1 MKQRQPILLV
11 CVFAVVCVLSGLAL
25 VYTKHESRK
34 LFVELEKL
42 THERDELNIEWGQL
56 QIEQSTWAQHAR
68 IEQVATEDLSQ
79 QADTRHLR
87 TAKIT
92 AHRGT
97 ILDRN
102 GEPLAIST
110 PVDSIW
116 VNPRQF
122 APAVDR
128 IPQLARTLGVDS
140 QMLMRRVTRSMDKE
154 FLYLKRHLSPEQAQE
169 VLDLGL
175 PGVSVQREYRRYYPA
190 SEVTGHLVG
199 FTNIDDEGQEG
210 LELAFNHW
218 LAGESGAK
226 RVLKDR
232 LGRAIENVAS
242 IRPPRHGKDLR
253 TSIDLRLQYLA
264 YRALKG
270 AIKLHDARSGSIV
283 VLDVHTGE
291 VLAMVNQP
299 TYNPN
304 DRSQFAAER
313 YRNRAVT
320 DIFEPGS
327 SIKPLVIA
335 AALESGQYQPSS
347 IVDTAPGFIDIGAKR
362 IEDTRNLGRI
372 SLTTI
377 LARSSNVGIT
387 KLAMTLQPDLLWETM
402 TRFGLGELTNSSFPG
417 ESAGMLTHY
426 SNWRP
431 ISQAT
436 LAYGYGVSV
445 TPLQLAQAYAAIGNG
460 GQLMPVTLMAGSG
473 TAEPRRI
480 LSEDTADAVRRML
493 EEVVRPGGTGTKVAV
508 EGYRVA
514 GKTGTAWKFATGG
527 YSEDKYI
534 SIFAGL
540 APASNPRL
548 ATVVVIDE
556 PGGELYYGSD
566 VAAPVFADVMSES
579 LRLLAVAP
587 DAAAPRDPGSVV
599 QAVAARAESR

>member
-1 MKQRQPILLV
+1 MKRGAETKQQTARRFTGRVSLV
-11 CVFAVVCVLSGLAL
+11 TAFFAL
-25 VYTKHESRK
+25 VAISLVARAVHLQVLDKE
-34 LFVELEKL
+34 F
-42 THERDELNIEWGQL
+42 LN
-56 QIEQSTWAQHAR
+56 
-68 IEQVATEDLSQ
+68 Q

-87 TAKIT
+87 TEKIS

-97 ILDRN
+97 ITDRN

-116 VNPRQF
+116 VNPAQF
-122 APAVDR
+122 APAVDS
-128 IPQLARTLGVDS
+128 IPKLARTLGVDS
-140 QMLMRRVTRSMDKE
+140 QMLMRRITRSMDKE
-154 FLYLKRHLSPEQAQE
+154 FLYLKRHLSPEQAEE
-169 VLDLGL
+169 VLALKL
-175 PGVSVQREYRRYYPA
+175 PGVSVLREYRRYYPA
-190 SEVTGHLVG
+190 SEVTGHVVG
-199 FTNIDDEGQEG
+199 FTDIDDQGQEG

-232 LGRAIENVAS
+232 LGRSIENVAS
-242 IRPPRHGKDLR
+242 IRPPHHGKDLR

-264 YRALKG
+264 YRTLKS
-270 AIKLHDARSGSIV
+270 AIRSHNARSGSIV
-283 VLDVHTGE
+283 ILDVETGE

-304 DRSQFAAER
+304 DRSQLAAER
-313 YRNRAVT
+313 YRNRAIT

-327 SIKPLVIA
+327 SLKPLVVA
-335 AALESGQYQPSS
+335 AALESGQYRPSS
-347 IVDTAPGFIDIGAKR
+347 IVDTAPGFIVVGPKK
-362 IEDTRNLGRI
+362 IEDTRNLGRV

-387 KLAMTLQPDLLWETM
+387 KLAMTLQPDQLWETM
-402 TRFGLGELTNSSFPG
+402 THFGLGELTSSGFPG

-436 LAYGYGVSV
+436 LAYGYGISV

-460 GQLMPVTLMAGSG
+460 GRMHSVSLVALDAPADSEQV
-473 TAEPRRI
+473 
-480 LSEDTADAVRRML
+480 LSEDTATAVRRML
-493 EEVVRPGGTGTKVAV
+493 EEVVRPGGTGTKAAI

-527 YSEDKYI
+527 YSQDKYI

-540 APASNPRL
+540 APASDPRL

-579 LRLLAVAP
+579 LRLLAVPP
-587 DAAAPRDPGSVV
+587 DALPARDPGNAI
-599 QAVAARAESR
+599 QAVVSRTEAE

>member
-1 MKQRQPILLV
+1 MRRGAETKQTAARRFTGRVALV
-11 CVFAVVCVLSGLAL
+11 AAFFAVLATSLVARAVYLQVLD
-25 VYTKHESRK
+25 KD
-34 LFVELEKL
+34 F
-42 THERDELNIEWGQL
+42 LNK
-56 QIEQSTWAQHAR
+56 
-68 IEQVATEDLSQ
+68 

-87 TAKIT
+87 TEKIS

-97 ILDRN
+97 ITDRN

-122 APAVDR
+122 APAVDS
-128 IPQLARTLGVDS
+128 IPRLARTLGVDS
-140 QMLMRRVTRSMDKE
+140 QMLIRRITRSMDKE
-154 FLYLKRHLSPEQAQE
+154 FLYLKRHLSPEQAEE
-169 VLDLGL
+169 VLDLEL

-232 LGRAIENVAS
+232 LGRSIENVAS

-264 YRALKG
+264 YRTLKS
-270 AIKLHDARSGSIV
+270 AIKTHNARSGSIV
-283 VLDVHTGE
+283 VLDTKTGE

-304 DRSQFAAER
+304 DRSQLAADR
-313 YRNRAVT
+313 YRNRAIT

-335 AALESGQYQPSS
+335 AALESGQYRPSS
-347 IVDTAPGFIDIGAKR
+347 IIDTAPGFIVVGPKK
-362 IEDTRNLGRI
+362 IEDNRNLGRV

-387 KLAMTLQPDLLWETM
+387 KLAMTLQPDQLWETM
-402 TRFGLGELTNSSFPG
+402 THFGLGELTSSGFPG
-417 ESAGMLTHY
+417 ESAGMLTHF

-445 TPLQLAQAYAAIGNG
+445 TPLQLAQAYAAIGSN
-460 GQLMPVTLMAGSG
+460 GQLRPVSLVALDAPAEGQRVLSDETAG
-473 TAEPRRI
+473 
-480 LSEDTADAVRRML
+480 AVRRML
-493 EEVVRPGGTGTKVAV
+493 EEVVRPGGTGTKAAI

-527 YSEDKYI
+527 YSQDKYI

-540 APASNPRL
+540 APASEPRL

-566 VAAPVFADVMSES
+566 VAAPVFANVMSES

-587 DAAAPRDPGSVV
+587 DALPARDPGSVM

>member
-1 MKQRQPILLV
+1 MRRGAETKQQTARRFAGRVMLVTGFFGLLAASLV
-11 CVFAVVCVLSGLAL
+11 ARAVYLQVLD
-25 VYTKHESRK
+25 TD
-34 LFVELEKL
+34 F
-42 THERDELNIEWGQL
+42 LN
-56 QIEQSTWAQHAR
+56 
-68 IEQVATEDLSQ
+68 Q
-79 QADTRHLR
+79 QADSRHLR
-87 TAKIT
+87 TEKIS

-97 ILDRN
+97 ITDRN

-116 VNPRQF
+116 ANPKQF
-122 APAVDR
+122 APAVDS
-128 IPQLARTLGVDS
+128 IPQLARALGLDS
-140 QMLMRRVTRSMDKE
+140 QMLMRRITRSMDKE
-154 FLYLKRHLSPEQAQE
+154 FLYLKRHLSPEQASE
-169 VLDLGL
+169 VLGLNL
-175 PGVSVQREYRRYYPA
+175 PGINVQREYRRYYPA

-218 LAGESGAK
+218 LGGESGAK

-232 LGRAIENVAS
+232 LGRSIENVAS
-242 IRPPRHGKDLR
+242 IRPPHHGKDLR

-264 YRALKG
+264 YRTLKS
-270 AIKLHDARSGSIV
+270 AIRQHNARSGSIV
-283 VLDVHTGE
+283 VLDVQTGE

-313 YRNRAVT
+313 YRNRAIT

-327 SIKPLVIA
+327 SLKPLVVA
-335 AALESGQYQPSS
+335 AALETGQYRPSS
-347 IVDTAPGFIDIGAKR
+347 IIDTAPGFVVVGPKR
-362 IEDTRNLGRI
+362 IEDTRNLGRV

-387 KLAMTLQPDLLWETM
+387 KLAMTLQPDQLWDTM
-402 TRFGLGELTNSSFPG
+402 TQFGLGELTTSGFPG

-436 LAYGYGVSV
+436 LAYGYGISV
-445 TPLQLAQAYAAIGNG
+445 TPLQLAQAYAAIGNEG
-460 GQLMPVTLMAGSG
+460 EMRPISLVALDAPNEGERVIS
-473 TAEPRRI
+473 R
-480 LSEDTADAVRRML
+480 DTATAVRRML
-493 EEVVRPGGTGTKVAV
+493 EEVVRPGGTGTKAAV
-508 EGYRVA
+508 DGYRIA
-514 GKTGTAWKFATGG
+514 GKTGTAWKFASGG
-527 YSEDKYI
+527 YSQDKYI

-540 APASNPRL
+540 APASDPRL

-587 DAAAPRDPGSVV
+587 DATPARDPGSVV
-599 QAVAARAESR
+599 QAMAVRTENQ

>member
-1 MKQRQPILLV
+1 MTRGAETKQQTARRFVGRVTLV
-11 CVFAVVCVLSGLAL
+11 TVFFAAVASSLVARAVYLQVLD
-25 VYTKHESRK
+25 KD
-34 LFVELEKL
+34 F
-42 THERDELNIEWGQL
+42 LN
-56 QIEQSTWAQHAR
+56 
-68 IEQVATEDLSQ
+68 Q

-87 TAKIT
+87 TEKIS

-97 ILDRN
+97 ISDRN

-116 VNPRQF
+116 ANPKQF
-122 APAVDR
+122 APAVDS
-128 IPQLARTLGVDS
+128 IPKLARALGVDS
-140 QMLMRRVTRSMDKE
+140 QVLMRRITRSMDKE
-154 FLYLKRHLSPEQAQE
+154 FLYLKRHLSPEQADD

-175 PGVSVQREYRRYYPA
+175 PGVNVQREYRRYYPA

-232 LGRAIENVAS
+232 LGRSIENVAS
-242 IRPPRHGKDLR
+242 IRPPHHGKDLR

-264 YRALKG
+264 YRTLKA
-270 AIKLHDARSGSIV
+270 AIKSHNARSGSIV
-283 VLDVHTGE
+283 VLDVKTGE

-304 DRSQFAAER
+304 DRSQLSAER
-313 YRNRAVT
+313 YRNRAIT

-327 SIKPLVIA
+327 SLKPLVVA
-335 AALESGQYQPSS
+335 AALESGQYRPSS
-347 IVDTAPGFIDIGAKR
+347 IIDTAPGFIVVGPKK
-362 IEDTRNLGRI
+362 IEDTRNLGRV

-387 KLAMTLQPDLLWETM
+387 KLAMTLQPDQLWDTM
-402 TRFGLGELTNSSFPG
+402 TQFGLGELTTSGFPG
-417 ESAGMLTHY
+417 ESAGMLTHF

-445 TPLQLAQAYAAIGNG
+445 TPLQLAQAYAAIGDG
-460 GQLMPVTLMAGSG
+460 GNLRPISLVALDQPPEGEQVISA
-473 TAEPRRI
+473 
-480 LSEDTADAVRRML
+480 DTATAVRRML
-493 EEVVRPGGTGTKVAV
+493 EEVVRPGGTGTKAAV
-508 EGYRVA
+508 DGYRVA

-534 SIFAGL
+534 SIFAGM
-540 APASNPRL
+540 APASDPRL

-579 LRLLAVAP
+579 LRLLAVSP
-587 DAAAPRDPGSVV
+587 DAMPARDPGSVM
-599 QAVAARAESR
+599 QAMTSAPERQ

>member
-1 MKQRQPILLV
+1 MRRGAETKQQTARRFAGRVMLV
-11 CVFAVVCVLSGLAL
+11 TGFFGVLAASLVARAVYLQVLD
-25 VYTKHESRK
+25 TD
-34 LFVELEKL
+34 F
-42 THERDELNIEWGQL
+42 LN
-56 QIEQSTWAQHAR
+56 
-68 IEQVATEDLSQ
+68 Q
-79 QADTRHLR
+79 QADSRHLR
-87 TAKIT
+87 TEKIS

-97 ILDRN
+97 ISDRN

-116 VNPRQF
+116 ANPKEF
-122 APAVDR
+122 APAVDS
-128 IPQLARTLGVDS
+128 IPQLARALGVDS
-140 QMLMRRVTRSMDKE
+140 QMLMRRITRSMDKE
-154 FLYLKRHLSPEQAQE
+154 FLYQKRQLSPEQAAT
-169 VLDLGL
+169 VLDLKL
-175 PGVSVQREYRRYYPA
+175 PGVNVQREYRRYYPA
-190 SEVTGHLVG
+190 SEVAGHLVG

-218 LAGESGAK
+218 LGGESGAK

-232 LGRAIENVAS
+232 LGRSIENVAS
-242 IRPPRHGKDLR
+242 IRPPHHGKDLR
-253 TSIDLRLQYLA
+253 SSIDLRLQYLA
-264 YRALKG
+264 YRALKS
-270 AIKLHDARSGSIV
+270 AIRQHSARSGSIV
-283 VLDVHTGE
+283 VLDVQTGE

-313 YRNRAVT
+313 YRNRAIT

-327 SIKPLVIA
+327 SIKPLVVA
-335 AALESGQYQPSS
+335 AALESGQYRPSS
-347 IVDTAPGFIDIGAKR
+347 IVDTAPGFIVIGPKR
-362 IEDTRNLGRI
+362 IEDTRNLGRV

-387 KLAMTLQPDLLWETM
+387 KLAMTLQPDQLWDTM
-402 TRFGLGELTNSSFPG
+402 SHFGLGELTTSGFPG
-417 ESAGMLTHY
+417 ESAGMLTHFN
-426 SNWRP
+426 NWRP

-460 GQLMPVTLMAGSG
+460 GEMRSVSLVALDAPNEGERVISEE
-473 TAEPRRI
+473 TAN
-480 LSEDTADAVRRML
+480 SVRRML
-493 EEVVRPGGTGTKVAV
+493 EEVVRPGGTGTKAAV
-508 EGYRVA
+508 DGYRIA

-527 YSEDKYI
+527 YSQDKYI

-540 APASNPRL
+540 APASDPRL

-566 VAAPVFADVMSES
+566 VAAPVFANVMSES

-587 DAAAPRDPGSVV
+587 DATPARDLGSVM
-599 QAVAARAESR
+599 QAMASGTESQ

>member
-1 MKQRQPILLV
+1 MTHGAETKQKTARRFLGRVSLLMAFFV
-11 CVFAVVCVLSGLAL
+11 LVAATLVARAVHLQVLD
-25 VYTKHESRK
+25 KD
-34 LFVELEKL
+34 F
-42 THERDELNIEWGQL
+42 LN
-56 QIEQSTWAQHAR
+56 
-68 IEQVATEDLSQ
+68 Q

-87 TAKIT
+87 TEIIS

-97 ILDRN
+97 IFDRN

-116 VNPRQF
+116 VDPKKFASAIDDVPR
-122 APAVDR
+122 
-128 IPQLARTLGVDS
+128 LARALDLTAETL
-140 QMLMRRVTRSMDKE
+140 LRRVTRSMGKE
-154 FLYLKRHLSPEQAQE
+154 FLYLKRHVSPADAELVMAMK
-169 VLDLGL
+169 L
-175 PGVSVQREYRRYYPA
+175 PGINVQREYHRYYPA
-190 SEVTGHLVG
+190 SEVTGHLIG

-210 LELAFNHW
+210 LELAANNW
-218 LAGESGAK
+218 LSGESGAK

-232 LGRAIENVAS
+232 LGRSIENVES
-242 IRPPRHGKDLR
+242 IRPSRPGKDLHI
-253 TSIDLRLQYLA
+253 SIDLRLQYLA
-264 YRALKG
+264 YRALK
-270 AIKLHDARSGSIV
+270 AAVKAHNARSGSV
-283 VLDVHTGE
+283 VIIDVRTGE

-304 DRSQFAAER
+304 DRSQFVAER
-313 YRNRAVT
+313 YRNRAIT

-327 SIKPLVIA
+327 SIKPLIVA
-335 AALESGQYQPSS
+335 AALESGQYRPSS
-347 IVDTAPGFIDIGAKR
+347 IVDTTPGYVIVGAKK
-362 IEDTRNLGRI
+362 IKDSHNLGRI

-387 KLAMTLQPDLLWETM
+387 KLAMTLQPEQLWETM
-402 TRFGLGELTNSSFPG
+402 TKFGLGTVTTSGFPG

-436 LAYGYGVSV
+436 IAYGYGISV
-445 TPLQLAQAYAAIGNG
+445 TPLQLAQAYSAIGNG
-460 GQLMPVTLMAGSG
+460 GVMQPISLFAIDAPAAGEQVISS
-473 TAEPRRI
+473 A
-480 LSEDTADAVRRML
+480 TADAVRRML
-493 EEVVRPGGTGTKVAV
+493 EEVVRPGRTGAKAAV
-508 EGYRVA
+508 DGYRIA
-514 GKTGTAWKFATGG
+514 GKTGTAWKFAKGG

-566 VAAPVFADVMSES
+566 VAAPVFADIMSES

-587 DAAAPRDPGSVV
+587 DAMPARESGNVM
-599 QAVAARAESR
+599 QAMANRTTSR

>member
-1 MKQRQPILLV
+1 MKRGAETKQQTMRRFTGRLMLVGTFFTLLAGSLV
-11 CVFAVVCVLSGLAL
+11 ARAVHLQVFN
-25 VYTKHESRK
+25 KE
-34 LFVELEKL
+34 F
-42 THERDELNIEWGQL
+42 LNE
-56 QIEQSTWAQHAR
+56 
-68 IEQVATEDLSQ
+68 

-87 TAKIT
+87 TERIT

-97 ILDRN
+97 ITDRY

-116 VNPRQF
+116 ANPRKL

-128 IPQLARTLGVDS
+128 LPELARLLGLDS
-140 QMLMRRVTRSMDKE
+140 QQLMRRVTRSMDKE
-154 FLYLKRHLSPEQAQE
+154 FLSLKRHLSPEQARE
-169 VLDLGL
+169 VLALKL
-175 PGVSVQREYRRYYPA
+175 PGVNVQREYRRYYPA
-190 SEVTGHLVG
+190 GEVAGHLVG

-232 LGRAIENVAS
+232 LGRSVENVES
-242 IRPPRHGKDLR
+242 IRPPNPGKELR
-253 TSIDLRLQYLA
+253 TSIDLRIQYLA
-264 YRALKG
+264 YRTLKA
-270 AIKLHDARSGSIV
+270 AIRQHNADSGSIV
-283 VLDVHTGE
+283 ILDVRTGE
-291 VLAMVNQP
+291 VLAIVNQP

-304 DRSQFAAER
+304 DRAQFSAER

-335 AALESGQYQPSS
+335 AALESGEFKPTSV
-347 IVDTAPGFIDIGAKR
+347 IDTAPGFVVVGAKT
-362 IEDTRNLGRI
+362 IEDSKNLGRV

-377 LARSSNVGIT
+377 LARSSNVGVT
-387 KLAMTLQPDLLWETM
+387 KLAMELESERLWNTM
-402 TRFGLGELTNSSFPG
+402 TQFGLGALTASGFPG
-417 ESAGMLTHY
+417 ESAGLLTHY
-426 SNWRP
+426 SHWRP

-445 TPLQLAQAYAAIGNG
+445 TPLQLAQAYAVIGADG
-460 GQLMPVTLMAGSG
+460 VSRPVSLVALDAPPDGDQVMAADN
-473 TAEPRRI
+473 AE
-480 LSEDTADAVRRML
+480 AVRDML
-493 EEVVRPGGTGTKVAV
+493 EEVVRPGGTGMKASVA
-508 EGYRVA
+508 GYRVA
-514 GKTGTAWKFATGG
+514 GKTGTAWKFAAGG

-548 ATVVVIDE
+548 AAVVVIDE
-556 PGGELYYGSD
+556 PHGELYYGSD

-579 LRLLAVAP
+579 LRLLAVSP
-587 DAAAPRDPGSVV
+587 DAMPARDPGSIM
-599 QAVAARAESR
+599 QAMSQ